1 MRCAFTI
8 ILNGLHHLVAND
20 QAEFIANNFDWW
32 YIAEGASLS
41 QGSTKWCKPMLDK
54 YHNCGR
60 STDGTWQY
68 LKQLTDRH
76 PNIILVNNIL
86 VCQKEYMDKGF
97 WKSKDA
103 QVNACIHA
111 MKLQKF
117 QECFLWQID
126 ADEVWKIYN
135 IEESEKKLISADA
148 KVGTFSC
155 NYWVGPGLV
164 AKGTWGEG
172 KGNNA
177 YKRLWKWEGEWFKS
191 HEPPILGI
199 KKGIFFEEYMENRFN
214 HYAYYYEQDV
224 KFKDDWYGGHKG
236 IYYRWKWLQK
246 DAKDKEVGHMWPISV
261 LLDPDTYWGRTDTI
275 ITKVGQI

>member
-1 MRCAFTI
+1 MRCCFTI
-8 ILNGLHHLVAND
+8 VFNGLHHLIANG
-20 QAEFIANNFDWW
+20 QAEFIANNFDRW

-54 YHNCGR
+54 YHNFGR

-103 QVNACIHA
+103 QVNACITSL
-111 MKLQKF
+111 KLQKF
-117 QECFLWQID
+117 QKCFLWQID
-126 ADEVWKIYN
+126 ADEQWSLEN
-135 IEESEKKLISADA
+135 IEKSEKELCQSNC
-148 KVGTFSC
+148 KVGLFKC

-172 KGNNA
+172 ENENA
-177 YKRLWKWEGEWFKS
+177 YKRLWRWEGEWFKS
-191 HEPPILGI
+191 HEPPILEGGNLTEI
-199 KKGIFFEEYMENRFN
+199 ILPYCFN

-224 KFKDDWYGGHKG
+224 KFKDDWYGGHEG

-246 DAKDKEVGHMWPISV
+246 DAKDKEVGHMWPISA
-261 LLDPDTYWGRTDTI
+261 LLDKNSHWGRTDTI
-275 ITKVGQI
+275 ITKVR